1 MKSKLS
7 WGDNASIK
15 VSPQTY
21 ELLASMEEDVMNLT
35 ETQPCNL
42 IPKEIIDVPA
52 ALLHV
57 EEVEKVNVGDSC
69 KKPAKTA
76 TKTVKCPQCNGL
88 KTYLSHHLMQVHK
101 RSAESAAAAVSQF
114 GLKNSKWKM

>member
-7 WGDNASIK
+7 WDDNASIK

-21 ELLASMEEDVMNLT
+21 DLLPSMEEDVMNLT

-42 IPKEIIDVPA
+42 IPEEIIDVPA

-57 EEVEKVNVGDSC
+57 EEVEKVNVGDSY

-76 TKTVKCPQCNGL
+76 TKTVKCPQCNAL
-88 KTYLSHHLMQVHK
+88 KTYLSPFNA
-101 RSAESAAAAVSQF
+101 SP
-114 GLKNSKWKM
+114 

>member
-42 IPKEIIDVPA
+42 IPEEIIDVPA

-57 EEVEKVNVGDSC
+57 EEVEKVNVGDRC
-69 KKPAKTA
+69 KKT
-76 TKTVKCPQCNGL
+76 C
-88 KTYLSHHLMQVHK
+88 
-101 RSAESAAAAVSQF
+101 
-114 GLKNSKWKM
+114 KNSYKNS